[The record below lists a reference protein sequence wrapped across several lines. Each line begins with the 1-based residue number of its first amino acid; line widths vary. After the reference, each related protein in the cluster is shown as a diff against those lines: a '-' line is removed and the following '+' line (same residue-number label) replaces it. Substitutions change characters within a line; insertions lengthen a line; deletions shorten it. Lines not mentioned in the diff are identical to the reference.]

1 MRVKTLSD
9 ILVRPLVGLQVLM
22 ERWLYSLATFGVP
35 GLIAAVSLLALLVWA
50 PQYPTT
56 QHARPVPFRA
66 LEQTAAPLAP
76 DEAFAA
82 LQARAPVTYQDT
94 RLSEKPFWFLF
105 NPLDAVDLSEQWIEF
120 PSRHAVEVRCWS
132 TLDGLQPLGVGSR
145 EGSRGLISPAKAGFQ
160 LALPVTPAGPIVCS
174 SSFIGPARL
183 TLVQWSQAELS
194 LSTQEFHRNA
204 GLLDGGLIVLAL
216 FVFITALISRNSS
229 YVVFSVWLVINLRM
243 AALSSGWDQQ
253 WLEHTVPYD
262 WLILGRKITIALYYV
277 LTFVLFTMLFRD
289 ELAQIGQRR
298 LVQLARWSCWP
309 LLGLALFSS
318 YSTFLP
324 IVWVATGLG
333 VILLIYLLVLILHK
347 TKSQVAMWYAAS
359 IAVALFASL
368 YEVISASMGFKG
380 LIFAVNSVTAALAS
394 SLLAS
399 LALAAQMR
407 QEHDQRLEMQAKLQQ
422 TYDAMPIGLFTLDLQ
437 GHFLSANPALRSMLG
452 LWRSPQNQL
461 DEWSRYFNPFGWQ
474 QLLRLVHSH
483 QSAELEIDGMPGI
496 DGTSPRRYLVKA
508 TLVREL
514 IEGSL
519 QDVTEMSRATQHLQF
534 LANNDSLTKV
544 LNRRGIE
551 KVLDQA
557 IASVT
562 PDTPLALAYLD
573 LDRFKLINDLFG
585 HGAGDEVLQQVCLRV
600 NAMLSSSMSLGRVG
614 GDEFVIVMPDTRLPL
629 ASVICQG
636 LIASIGQTPYRVGT
650 RAFQVRSSI
659 GLIEVSPGTSTSEAI
674 STVDR
679 ACRLAKSG
687 QNNGLVAFG
696 KEASVHQEHEAELR
710 LVGKLSSHTE
720 IDGLFLEMQ
729 PIMSLAAPFDSLNFE
744 VLVRMLDPN
753 GERIPT
759 DRLIS
764 AGESSGRMG
773 VIDRWVL
780 STTLEW
786 LLTHREQLG
795 KTQFVCL
802 NLNGASLNDERFIEE
817 VFVLLDKY
825 RDIARHLC
833 LEITESVALHDLKNT
848 RHFIDRIRQYGVKV
862 ALDDFGA
869 GYTSFSYLKDL
880 PGDLLKIDG
889 SFIVNMNQHPANVAI
904 VEAIVNLARNLG
916 MKTVAEWAEDCATVQ
931 TLVDIGVDYVQGFAV
946 TEPLDPARLLNASS
960 SASFIQ
966 DPALRQFLDQLAPQ
980 FIYGTRPTVGG
991 PGSNLH

>member
-1 MRVKTLSD
+1 MPVKNPRD
-9 ILVRPLVGLQVLM
+9 ILVRPLVRLQDLM
-22 ERWLYSLATFGVP
+22 EHWLHSLATFGVP
-35 GLIAAVSLLALLVWA
+35 VLIAMVSLLALLVWI
-50 PQYPTT
+50 PQYPPA
-56 QHARPVPFRA
+56 QHARDLSFRV
-66 LEQTAAPLAP
+66 LEDRAEEFSP
-76 DEAFAA
+76 EAA
-82 LQARAPVTYQDT
+82 LSDLKARPLSTFRDT
-94 RLSEKPFWFLF
+94 HLSEKPFWFLF
-105 NPLDAVDLSEQWIEF
+105 SPLDAIDLSEQLIEF
-120 PSRHAVEVRCWS
+120 PSRHAVDVQCWS
-132 TLDGLQPLGVGSR
+132 AAEGLAPLGAGSR
-145 EGSRGLISPAKAGFQ
+145 EGSTGQISPAKGGFQ
-160 LALPVTPAGPIVCS
+160 MALPLTPSAPILCRA
-174 SSFIGPARL
+174 SFIGPARL
-183 TLVQWSQAELS
+183 TLRQWSQAELN
-194 LSTQEFHRNA
+194 LSIQEFHRNA

-216 FVFITALISRNSS
+216 FVFITALISRNGS
-229 YVVFSVWLVINLRM
+229 YVVFSVWLIINLRM

-253 WLEHTVPYD
+253 WLEHTVPFV
-262 WLILGRKITIALYYV
+262 WLIQARKVTIALYYV

-289 ELAQIGQRR
+289 ELAQVGHRR

-309 LLGLALFSS
+309 LLALALFSP

-333 VILLIYLLVLILHK
+333 VILLVYLLILILHK
-347 TKSQVAMWYAAS
+347 TKSQVAMWYGAS
-359 IAVALFASL
+359 IAVTLFASL
-368 YEVISASMGFKG
+368 YEVISASLGLKG

-437 GHFLSANPALRSMLG
+437 GRFLSANPALRSMLG
-452 LWRSPQNQL
+452 LWRTAGSQL
-461 DEWSRYFNPFGWQ
+461 DEWARYFNPSGWQ

-483 QSAELEIDGMPGI
+483 QSAELEIDGMPGM
-496 DGTSPRRYLVKA
+496 DGSAPRRYLVKA

-514 IEGSL
+514 VEGSL

-551 KVLDQA
+551 RVLDQA
-557 IASVT
+557 IAETTAES
-562 PDTPLALAYLD
+562 PLALAYLD

-585 HGAGDEVLQQVCLRV
+585 HGAGDEVLQQVCSRV

-629 ASVICQG
+629 AIVICQG

-659 GLIEVSPGTSTSEAI
+659 GLIEVAPGTSTSEAI

-710 LVGKLSSHTE
+710 LVGKLSSHAQIE
-720 IDGLFLEMQ
+720 GLFLEMQ
-729 PIMSLAAPFDSLNFE
+729 PIMSLSAPFDSLNFE
-744 VLVRMLDPN
+744 VLVRMVDAD

-759 DRLIS
+759 ERLIS

-780 STTLEW
+780 ATTLDW
-786 LLTHREQLG
+786 LSTHREQLG

-817 VFVLLDKY
+817 VFVLLDQHS
-825 RDIARHLC
+825 DISRHLC
-833 LEITESVALHDLKNT
+833 LEITESVALHDLSNT
-848 RHFIDRIRQYGVKV
+848 RRFIDRIRQYGVKV

-889 SFIVNMNQHPANVAI
+889 SFIVNMNQHPANIAI

-931 TLVDIGVDYVQGFAV
+931 TLVDIGVDYVQGYAV
-946 TEPLDPARLLNASS
+946 TQPLPPSRLLEAGS
-960 SASFIQ
+960 SACFIQ
-966 DPALRQFLDQLAPQ
+966 DPELRRFIDQVGQ
-980 FIYGTRPTVGG
+980 KFIYGTHAPVIKTS
-991 PGSNLH
+991 SNLH

>member
-1 MRVKTLSD
+1 MPVKNPSVVP
-9 ILVRPLVGLQVLM
+9 VRLLLRLQDLM

-35 GLIAAVSLLALLVWA
+35 VLIAAVTLLALLFWA
-50 PQYPTT
+50 PQYPTAS
-56 QHARPVPFRA
+56 HARIVSFQA
-66 LEQTAAPLAP
+66 LEDVSAKLVPETALVVLQT
-76 DEAFAA
+76 
-82 LQARAPVTYQDT
+82 RPVVSYEDT
-94 RLSEKPFWFLF
+94 HLSEKPYWFLF
-105 NPLDAVDLSEQWIEF
+105 NPLDSADLSEQLIEF
-120 PSRHAVEVRCWS
+120 PSRHAVELRCWS
-132 TLDGLQPLGVGSR
+132 ASDGLRSLGLGR
-145 EGSRGLISPAKAGFQ
+145 RDRYTGQISSAKAGFQ
-160 LALPVTPAGPIVCS
+160 LALPPTSPVPILCS
-174 SSFIGPARL
+174 ASFIGPARL
-183 TLVQWSQAELS
+183 TLAQWSQAELN
-194 LSTQEFHRNA
+194 LSIQEFHRNA

-253 WLEHTVPYD
+253 WLEHMVPQE
-262 WLILGRKITIALYYV
+262 WLIEGRKITIALYYV
-277 LTFVLFTMLFRD
+277 LTLVLFTMLFRD
-289 ELAQIGQRR
+289 ELIQVGQKR

-318 YSTFLP
+318 YSAFLP
-324 IVWVATGLG
+324 IIWVATGLG
-333 VILLIYLLVLILHK
+333 VVLLIYLLILILHK
-347 TKSQVAMWYAAS
+347 TRSQVAMWYAAS

-368 YEVISASMGFKG
+368 YEVISASFGFKG

-422 TYDAMPIGLFTLDLQ
+422 TYDAMPIGLFTLDLE

-452 LWRSPQNQL
+452 AGRSARDRL
-461 DEWSRYFNPFGWQ
+461 DAWSGYFNSSGWQ
-474 QLLRLVHSH
+474 QLLRLVHAH
-483 QSAELEIDGMPGI
+483 QSAELEIDGIPGM
-496 DGTSPRRYLVKA
+496 DGSAPRRYLVKA
-508 TLVREL
+508 ALVRER

-551 KVLDQA
+551 KILDRA

-562 PDTPLALAYLD
+562 HESPLALAYLD

-585 HGAGDEVLQQVCLRV
+585 HSAGDEVLQQVCSRV
-600 NAMLSSSMSLGRVG
+600 NAMLSNSMSLGRVG

-636 LIASIGQTPYRVGT
+636 LISSIGQAPYRVGS

-659 GLIEVSPGTSTSEAI
+659 GLIEVTPGTSTSEAI

-696 KEASVHQEHEAELR
+696 REASVHQEHEAELR
-710 LVGKLSSHTE
+710 LVGRLSSHTE

-729 PIMSLAAPFDSLNFE
+729 PIMSLSAPFDSLNFE
-744 VLVRMLDPN
+744 VLVRMLDPQ

-759 DRLIS
+759 ERLIT
-764 AGESSGRMG
+764 AGENSGRMG

-780 STTLEW
+780 SSTLSW
-786 LLTHREQLG
+786 LSDHRDQLG

-802 NLNGASLNDERFIEE
+802 NLSGSSLNDEHFIEE
-817 VFVLLDKY
+817 VFVLLDQY
-825 RDIARHLC
+825 RDISRHLC
-833 LEITESVALHDLKNT
+833 LEITESVALHDLNNT
-848 RHFIDRIRQYGVKV
+848 RRFIDRVRQYGVKV

-869 GYTSFSYLKDL
+869 GYTSFAYLKDL

-916 MKTVAEWAEDCATVQ
+916 MKTVAEWAEDCETVQ
-931 TLVDIGVDYVQGFAV
+931 TLVDIGVDYVQGYAV
-946 TEPLDPARLLNASS
+946 TQPLPPSRLLSATS

-966 DPALRQFLDQLAPQ
+966 DPALRQFIDQLPSTLA
-980 FIYGTRPTVGG
+980 YGTRAGG
-991 PGSNLH
+991 GSLH

>member
-1 MRVKTLSD
+1 MRVKNPSD
-9 ILVRPLVGLQVLM
+9 ILVGSLMRLKGLM

-35 GLIAAVSLLALLVWA
+35 ILIATVSLLALLFWA
-50 PQYPTT
+50 PQYPLS
-56 QHARPVPFRA
+56 QHTRVVSFQVVEDSAAQFAPETA
-66 LEQTAAPLAP
+66 LE
-76 DEAFAA
+76 A
-82 LQARAPVTYQDT
+82 LKTFAPVTFRDT
-94 RLSEKPFWFLF
+94 HLSEKPFWFLF
-105 NPLDAVDLSEQWIEF
+105 SPLDSISLAEQVIEF
-120 PSRHAVEVRCWS
+120 PSRHAVEVLCWS
-132 TLDGLQPLGVGSR
+132 VPDGLRPLGVGSR
-145 EGSRGLISPAKAGFQ
+145 DNSAGLISPVKAGFQ
-160 LALPVTPAGPIVCS
+160 LQLQRASPILCRAN
-174 SSFIGPARL
+174 FIGPARL
-183 TLVQWSQAELS
+183 TLMQWSRSELS

-253 WLEHTVPYD
+253 WLEHMVPYA
-262 WLILGRKITIALYYV
+262 WLIPARKVTIALYYV

-289 ELAQIGQRR
+289 ELAQVGQRR

-309 LLGLALFSS
+309 LLVLALFSS
-318 YSTFLP
+318 YSAFLP

-368 YEVISASMGFKG
+368 YEVISASLGFKG

-437 GHFLSANPALRSMLG
+437 GRFLSANPALRSMLG
-452 LWRSPQNQL
+452 LWRNAHSQL

-474 QLLRLVHSH
+474 QLLRLVHAH
-483 QSAELEIDGMPGI
+483 QSAELEIDGMPNM
-496 DGTSPRRYLVKA
+496 DGSAPRRYLVKA
-508 TLVREL
+508 TLVRER

-551 KVLDQA
+551 KVMDQA

-562 PDTPLALAYLD
+562 PESPLALAYLD

-600 NAMLSSSMSLGRVG
+600 NTMLSSSMSLGRVG

-659 GLIEVSPGTSTSEAI
+659 GLIEVAPGTSTSEAI

-696 KEASVHQEHEAELR
+696 KDASVHQEHEAELR
-710 LVGKLSSHTE
+710 LVGQLSSHLE

-729 PIMSLAAPFDSLNFE
+729 PIMSLSAPFDSLNFE
-744 VLVRMLDPN
+744 VLVRMIDSS

-759 DRLIS
+759 ERLIS

-780 STTLEW
+780 STTLDW
-786 LLTHREQLG
+786 LSIHREQLG

-802 NLNGASLNDERFIEE
+802 NLNGASLNDERFIDE
-817 VFVLLDKY
+817 VFVLLDQY
-825 RDIARHLC
+825 RDISRHLC
-833 LEITESVALHDLKNT
+833 LEITESVALHDLSNT
-848 RHFIDRIRQYGVKV
+848 RRFIDRIRQFGVKV

-889 SFIVNMNQHPANVAI
+889 SFIVNMNQHPANIAI

-916 MKTVAEWAEDCATVQ
+916 MKTVAEWAEDCETVQ
-931 TLVDIGVDYVQGFAV
+931 TLVDIGVDYVQGYAV
-946 TEPLDPARLLNASS
+946 TQPLPPASLLSATS

-966 DPALRQFLDQLAPQ
+966 DPTLRQFLDQLGPQ
-980 FIYGTRPTVGG
+980 FLRGNRPSAGG
-991 PGSNLH
+991 PSSNLH